1 MTKPEKEHW
10 LCNIENTAIAVAR
23 ELGWETVRFVLQ
35 EYGNA
40 SSIESLSPSR
50 YQEVYNVLF
59 DYEVGIRD

>member
-10 LCNIENTAIAVAR
+10 LYNIENTAAVVAQ

-40 SSIESLSPSR
+40 SSSESLGPSR
-50 YQEVYNVLF
+50 YQEVFSALF
-59 DYEVGIRD
+59 DYEVGLKG

>member
-10 LCNIENTAIAVAR
+10 YCSIENTAAAVAQ

-35 EYGNA
+35 EYGNT

-50 YQEVYNVLF
+50 YQEVFNTLF
-59 DYEVGIRD
+59 DYEVGLKD